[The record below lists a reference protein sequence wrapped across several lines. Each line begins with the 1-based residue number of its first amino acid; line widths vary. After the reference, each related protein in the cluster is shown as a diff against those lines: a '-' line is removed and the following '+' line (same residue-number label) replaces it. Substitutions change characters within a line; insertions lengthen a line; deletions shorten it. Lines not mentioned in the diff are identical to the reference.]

1 MWHSH
6 DNYGL
11 CVCDKSRSDSAL
23 VARECSQ
30 TWKRER
36 FLSRGAR
43 DPKIS
48 RGVSVFVMH
57 VPQTQTGRGP
67 EPANIRPIYGLEAV
81 LCARTYYV
89 PYRTV
94 PYYVPYSI
102 AVRLMMPVS
111 HIPFPVIATVVL

>member
-1 MWHSH
+1 M
-6 DNYGL
+6 

-89 PYRTV
+89 PY
-94 PYYVPYSI
+94 SI

-111 HIPFPVIATVVL
+111 HTPFPVIATVVL